1 MMASYGNFY
10 AVELEEALGVGGAR
24 GGLLRVG
31 FMHYNTIQ
39 EVERLLHALKEATAS
54 CKKP

>member
-31 FMHYNTIQ
+31 FMHYNTIE